1 MSERPRL
8 ATMARSDT
16 EVWALKLAN
25 VASYLL
31 FTSSNVYS
39 GLSGHKMGGPITTYI
54 TPAPWFFGVWS
65 LIHTLL
71 FGLMVYQF
79 WPSGHKAVTEH
90 LGWRLPLL
98 LFLNSLCSMFYSF
111 DGSRVF
117 SLGAFLVLLLV
128 AGIVSH
134 IYGILR
140 MSSDSSSVPEVL
152 FVHLPVSLYHGFI
165 VIIFFVAAFAVAGVD
180 AHAHQAG
187 LITKALVFV
196 SLFFLESTAAGYVFY
211 GNGDI
216 AGALV
221 ISMGLLA
228 IACEQ
233 RSSRFIHWSAMYVVQ
248 RTNILQH
255 IFRDLLPG
263 CAPRH
268 SGCHPEQ
275 APIVDCAHQSRRG
288 ERSSRPLIT
297 FSVHWTTC
305 TASWSESSHRL
316 HRRP

>member
-1 MSERPRL
+1 MSSR
-8 ATMARSDT
+8 TNT
-16 EVWALKLAN
+16 EVWALKLTN
-25 VASYLL
+25 VLTYVL

-98 LFLNSLCSMFYSF
+98 LFLNSLCSTFYSF
-111 DGSRVF
+111 DGSRFF
-117 SLGAFLVLLLV
+117 SLGAFLVLLFV

-140 MSSDSSSVPEVL
+140 LSSDTSSWPDIL
-152 FVHLPVSLYHGFI
+152 FVHLPMSLYHGFI

-180 AHAHQAG
+180 AHASKAG
-187 LITKALVFV
+187 LVTKALVFM

-216 AGALV
+216 AGAFV
-221 ISMGLLA
+221 ISLGLLA

-233 RSSRFIHWSAMYVVQ
+233 QSSRFIHWSA
-248 RTNILQH
+248 I
-255 IFRDLLPG
+255 IFFVISFLAVLR
-263 CAPRH
+263 ATV
-268 SGCHPEQ
+268 
-275 APIVDCAHQSRRG
+275 ATIQSRR
-288 ERSSRPLIT
+288 ESWPVRTAADEESAPL
-297 FSVHWTTC
+297 VQ
-305 TASWSESSHRL
+305 
-316 HRRP
+316 